1 MSKILEFTLATT
13 TIPVVIKTVDG
24 KTLSFELFEMT
35 AAQRDKHLDSIQ
47 ARMKYDEKGVPVSI
61 GKFEG
66 MQADLLV
73 QCMRRSDGNGVTK
86 EEIQKWP
93 ATVVSKIYE
102 AAQELN
108 HLAKAEEDPT
118 KND

>member
-1 MSKILEFTLATT
+1 MSLLEFSLATT
-13 TIPVVIKTVDG
+13 TIPIVLKDVDG
-24 KTLSFELFEMT
+24 KKPLSLELREMT
-35 AAQRDKHLDSIQ
+35 AAQRDKHLDSIR
-47 ARMKYDEKGVPVSI
+47 ARATLGEKGELVI
-61 GKFEG
+61 NRFEG

-73 QCMRRSDGNGVTK
+73 LCLFRSDGNGVSR

-93 ATVVSKIYE
+93 AAVVQKIYD

-108 HLAKAEEDPT
+108 SLKVKGPEE